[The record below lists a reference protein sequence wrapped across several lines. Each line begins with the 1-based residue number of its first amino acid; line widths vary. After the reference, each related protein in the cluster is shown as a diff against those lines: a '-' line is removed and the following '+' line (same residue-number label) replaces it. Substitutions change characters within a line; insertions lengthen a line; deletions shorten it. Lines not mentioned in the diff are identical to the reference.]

1 MSRERILIMAGG
13 TGGHVFPALAVA
25 QQLRAQ
31 GVEVVWMGTRK
42 GLESRVVPAAGI
54 YIEWVLVSGLRGKGI
69 LRWLLLPFTLAFALL
84 QSLVIIMR
92 QRPHAILGMGGFSAG
107 PGGVVACLLK
117 KPLVIHE
124 QNAVAGL
131 TNRLLSWCASQV
143 LEAFPHTFSERCHAR
158 HTGNPVREDIA
169 ALAEPDQRLAQHD
182 GPVRLLVIGGSLG
195 AQALNE
201 AVPQALSHIGDRI
214 ALDVW
219 HQAGERNIDAAREQ
233 YLQAGVSARLEPF
246 IDDMAAAYAWA
257 DIVLCRAGAL
267 TIAELAAA
275 GVGSIL
281 VPFPYAVDDHQ
292 THNAQYLTQTGA
304 AHLLP
309 QSGLSGSSLGTLLE
323 ELCGSRETLLGMARA
338 ARSCAMPT
346 ATADVAAICREAA
359 Q

>member
-25 QQLRAQ
+25 EQLRAQ

-42 GLESRVVPAAGI
+42 GLESRVVPDAGI
-54 YIEWVLVSGLRGKGI
+54 YMEWVRVSGLRGKGI
-69 LRWLLLPFTLAFALL
+69 LRWLLAPFTLVFALL

-92 QRPHAILGMGGFSAG
+92 QRPHAVLGMGGFSAG
-107 PGGVVACLLK
+107 PGGLMACLLR

-131 TNRLLSWCASQV
+131 TNRLLSWCATRV

-158 HTGNPVREDIA
+158 HTGNPVRADIA
-169 ALAEPDQRLAQHD
+169 ALADPEQRFTQHQ

-195 AQALNE
+195 AQALNA
-201 AVPQALSHIGDRI
+201 AVPQALAHIGDRM

-219 HQAGERNIDAAREQ
+219 HQAGERNIDAARDE
-233 YLQAGVSARLEPF
+233 YKSARVSARLEPF
-246 IDDMAAAYAWA
+246 IDDMAAAYDWA

-292 THNAQYLTQTGA
+292 THNAHYLTHAGA
-304 AHLLP
+304 ARLLP
-309 QSGLSGSSLGTLLE
+309 QNGLSGGSLASLLE
-323 ELCGSRETLLGMARA
+323 ELCGSRATLLSMARA
-338 ARSCAMPT
+338 ARACAMPM